1 MKNLNLNCVG
11 AEAMAQ
17 AGDEIKRTPLVVVKG
32 TMTIHVVFGIN
43 NYTVTTMKMSGFC
56 NKCFPDG

>member
-1 MKNLNLNCVG
+1 MKHFNLNCVG

-17 AGDEIKRTPLVVVKG
+17 ADDEIKRTLLVVVKG
-32 TMTIHVVFGIN
+32 TMTIHAVFWTN
-43 NYTVTTMKMSGFC
+43 TSTVTTRKMSGFC